1 MVKAS
6 VAAGKNVKGTQG
18 SPKKWSELLSK
29 CEKSEKKAVF
39 YGVTW
44 AAGKCFERSRYM
56 AIYVGAWK

>member
-1 MVKAS
+1 MIKAS

-39 YGVTW
+39 YGVTRQPGNVLKEI
-44 AAGKCFERSRYM
+44 AT
-56 AIYVGAWK
+56 